1 MNRPSRF
8 TPRATAAGA
17 EAARLAARVQM
28 LAPIDPEAARA
39 VALVIQ
45 EALARE
51 HVLALD
57 YEDRHGQRSRRQ
69 VEPVAFVEIASRWY
83 LLAWCRLRE
92 EARCFRLDRI
102 RRALDTGAPVPP
114 WQVDDLLGAA
124 PPPGARGPLPA

>member
-1 MNRPSRF
+1 MNLPSRF
-8 TPRATAAGA
+8 SPGATAAGA
-17 EAARLAARVQM
+17 DAPSLAARLQV
-28 LAPIDPEAARA
+28 LAPPEVARG
-39 VALVIQ
+39 VSLVVQ

-57 YEDRHGQRSRRQ
+57 YEDRHGRRSRRQ

-102 RRALDTGAPVPP
+102 RRALDTGARVPP
-114 WQVDDLLGAA
+114 
-124 PPPGARGPLPA
+124 